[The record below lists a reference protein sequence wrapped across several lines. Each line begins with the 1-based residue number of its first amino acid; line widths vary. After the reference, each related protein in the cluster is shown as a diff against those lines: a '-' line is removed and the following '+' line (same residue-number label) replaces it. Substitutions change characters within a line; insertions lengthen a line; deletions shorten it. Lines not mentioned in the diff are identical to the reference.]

1 MPLDPQSK
9 AILDLMAQMNVPDFS
24 TLSPEEARK
33 LFNQMPRPQPPT
45 PVAGVEDRA
54 VPGPGGEIPVRIYT
68 PDSAMPRAGL
78 VYFHGGGW
86 VIGDLE
92 SHDEVCRRLA
102 AGSGATVVA
111 THYRLAPETRFP
123 GAAEDCYAAARWVS
137 ENAAG
142 LGIDPGRLA
151 IGGDSAGGNLTAV
164 VAQMARD
171 RGDPSLRFQ
180 LLIYPVTDCDFETQ
194 SYVENADGYFLT
206 RRAMRWFWDHY
217 VPDPAERVHAYASPL
232 RAKSLSGLPPA
243 LVITAE
249 YDPLR
254 DEGEAYAKALEKAGV
269 AVQCSRYAG
278 MLHGFVAFAG
288 LVDQAQRAV
297 DEAAGAMRRA
307 LA

>member
-1 MPLDPQSK
+1 VPLDPQSK
-9 AILDLMAQMNVPDFS
+9 TILDLMAQMNVPDFS

-33 LFNQMPRPQPPT
+33 LFGQMPRPQPPT

-68 PDSAMPRAGL
+68 PDSATPRAGL

-102 AGSGATVVA
+102 ARSGATVVA

-137 ENAAG
+137 ENAGG

-164 VAQMARD
+164 VTQMARD
-171 RGDPSLRFQ
+171 RGGPSLRFQ
-180 LLIYPVTDCDFETQ
+180 LLIYPVTDCDYETP
-194 SYVENADGYFLT
+194 SYIENADGYFLT

-232 RAKSLSGLPPA
+232 RAESHSELPPA

-278 MLHGFVAFAG
+278 MLHGFVAFTG

-297 DEAAGAMRRA
+297 DEAAEAMRRA